1 MYNSTQSTAW
11 FKKSLLVTSLLT
23 AIYQTAGAAD
33 TTAKTTSSASTDDS
47 SERMTVTAPA
57 PLLKAGSEH
66 SIGAQELQDKGAND
80 FGSIMRYEPLISATG
95 ASGGSGNGK
104 SGFDRGGYTG
114 YNIRGMES
122 NRVGIDVDG
131 IAQPNATGATPA
143 ARASIP
149 SVWAATIL
157 TPICT
162 AASIFSPGRHQPKPP
177 TAPSAATSLSA
188 RNPRMTICIRA
199 KPAPSATAA
208 ATTRPIAAGTTASP
222 LPAAMRP
229 CAGSS
234 STAVATVR
242 KRK

>member
-23 AIYQTAGAAD
+23 AIYQTSAGAAD

-66 SIGAQELQDKGAND
+66 RSALRSCRIKGPTTLAR
-80 FGSIMRYEPLISATG
+80 SCATSRSL
-95 ASGGSGNGK
+95 APPAPAAVPATAK
-104 SGFDRGGYTG
+104 RLRPRRYTG

-131 IAQPNATGATPA
+131 IAQPNATGRIASRA
-143 ARASIP
+143 ASIP

-157 TPICT
+157 TLYVRQHRYSVRGDIN
-162 AASIFSPGRHQPKPP
+162 GNRQQRHRRQRLFPP
-177 TAPSAATSLSA
+177 E
-188 RNPRMTICIRA
+188 IR
-199 KPAPSATAA
+199 
-208 ATTRPIAAGTTASP
+208 G
-222 LPAAMRP
+222 
-229 CAGSS
+229 
-234 STAVATVR
+234 
-242 KRK
+242 